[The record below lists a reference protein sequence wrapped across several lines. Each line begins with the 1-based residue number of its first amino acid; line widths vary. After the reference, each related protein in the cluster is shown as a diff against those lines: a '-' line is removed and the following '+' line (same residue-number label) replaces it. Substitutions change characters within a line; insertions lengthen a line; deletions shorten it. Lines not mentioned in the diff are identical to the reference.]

1 MSAFPPPNVYFNGI
15 IYDSDYF
22 TQSSSSGLSVAQA
35 NALYLRKTV
44 TDTATAL
51 ETFNSGIKTNTIT
64 PLTSSGTL
72 AIGDTSTNVIN
83 INNST
88 SRTGAIFIGSGDTSQ
103 GVIRIGGGNGSLN
116 TIQIMNGTYASG
128 QTAGDVNIAS
138 GAFASG
144 ALGGT
149 VNIGRNTRTFIYI
162 GGSNN
167 TTSIFSG
174 TINIGTS
181 TSQNYIYNI
190 ESPSASTNI
199 DLYSLLSGANLT
211 LCNGQGTGY
220 LSLGSGTG
228 RSGGVSIMT
237 NGNAPGSNE
246 LLLGDS
252 TKTIRLRGTLTLN
265 ADVNNNITIGQSG
278 GTNII
283 ILNRPFTVGY
293 SYPIGAGL
301 IGSYTQ
307 NSTITTTTLN
317 AVGQAVGSISVT
329 SAGLYCITVN
339 GQFSTSA
346 LGQLYCTLTTPA
358 TDPLLFT
365 NNIGYTTLI
374 PTATA
379 YGGWG
384 NTFYCNP
391 TGSAT
396 YTFAVAG
403 ISGTYTVSVFSIKAI
418 RIA

>member
-1 MSAFPPPNVYFNGI
+1 VVSGFNK
-15 IYDSDYF
+15 IYIG
-22 TQSSSSGLSVAQA
+22 QSG
-35 NALYLRKTV
+35 K
-44 TDTATAL
+44 
-51 ETFNSGIKTNTIT
+51 
-64 PLTSSGTL
+64 
-72 AIGDTSTNVIN
+72 
-83 INNST
+83 
-88 SRTGAIFIGSGDTSQ
+88 
-103 GVIRIGGGNGSLN
+103 
-116 TIQIMNGTYASG
+116 
-128 QTAGDVNIAS
+128 
-138 GAFASG
+138 
-144 ALGGT
+144 T
-149 VNIGRNTRTFIYI
+149 VNI
-162 GGSNN
+162 
-167 TTSIFSG
+167 SG
-174 TINIGTS
+174 TTNNIGTS
-181 TSQNYIYNI
+181 TSNNYIYNI

-211 LCNGQGTGY
+211 LCNGQGTGT

-237 NGNAPGSNE
+237 NGNAPVSNE

-252 TKTIRLRGTLTLN
+252 TKTIRLRGTAN
-265 ADVNNNITIGQSG
+265 INSDVNSNIVLGNSS

-283 ILNRPFTVGY
+283 ILNRPFTPNY

-301 IGSYTQ
+301 IGSYIQ

-339 GQFSTSA
+339 GQFSSSV

-396 YTFAVAG
+396 YTFGVSG